1 MIPMSKDARSSLIIV
16 DMQNFFFREAA
27 RRRNLEQVVK
37 NINMVI
43 KFSTQ
48 EFITG
53 VEYIQRGWQ

>member
-16 DMQNFFFREAA
+16 DMQNFFFRDAA
-27 RRRNLEQVVK
+27 RRCNLEQVVK
-37 NINMVI
+37 NFNKLI

-53 VEYIQRGWQ
+53 VEYN

>member
-16 DMQNFFFREAA
+16 DMQNFFFRDAA

-37 NINMVI
+37 NINKLI

-53 VEYIQRGWQ
+53 VEYN